1 MARAT
6 RTVRRSTRNT
16 AASKP
21 PKWIDRAKKV
31 PYPQQLWGD
40 PLYDRAIA
48 HARATPYIKWDRF
61 IEFLLTDPRADV
73 EKWIEEKDEEA
84 LRRAQAH
91 RDEAESERWES
102 QAFEVPPKPKSGHR
116 GKFVGALV
124 WMYHGTST
132 ALLGDIKRNGLQP
145 DAPKRT
151 WSSTTRGWVYLTR
164 ASGDGPGGA
173 WGYALK
179 AAREHGGDPVVLRVI
194 VPWNDLSPDLDDR
207 DISAGAH
214 QYRMKYGVPP
224 SAIFEV
230 DDERVRGT
238 IGPEYIDEFKLWSSS
253 RPRTP
258 GKWFER

>member
-1 MARAT
+1 MARARIT
-6 RTVRRSTRNT
+6 TRRSTRNT
-16 AASKP
+16 AANKP

-31 PYPQQLWGD
+31 PYPAQLWGD
-40 PLYDRAIA
+40 PLYDRAVAIA
-48 HARATPYIKWDRF
+48 RTMPYIRWERF
-61 IEFLLTDPRADV
+61 VGFLLASDRAEV
-73 EKWIEEKDEEA
+73 ARWIGEEDAEA
-84 LRRAQAH
+84 AKRAAAD
-91 RDEAESERWES
+91 RAAAEAERWES

-116 GKFVGALV
+116 GKFTGSLV

-132 ALLGDIKRNGLQP
+132 ALLGEINRLGLQP

-164 ASGDGPGGA
+164 APGDGPGGA

-194 VPWNDLSPDLDDR
+194 VPWDDLSPDLDDR

-230 DDERVRGT
+230 GDERVRGT
-238 IGPEYIDEFKLWSSS
+238 IGPGYVDEFKLYNAPN
-253 RPRTP
+253 PRTP
-258 GKWFER
+258 GKWFGR